1 MFCYC
6 FPARGQDKEK
16 QRFSNWPQKKLKS
29 KSLSPTH
36 NPKKKKKHL
45 KIQEILWDV
54 AISQRTISYPFIKIQ
69 TFRKEKAYNYYPLF
83 INLSHP

>member
-36 NPKKKKKHL
+36 NPKKKKTL
-45 KIQEILWDV
+45 KNPRNTV
-54 AISQRTISYPFIKIQ
+54 GRGK
-69 TFRKEKAYNYYPLF
+69 
-83 INLSHP
+83 LSA